1 MDRKRY
7 SDEDALNKLREIDMH
22 LHDGLDVVSSC
33 RKAIDSDKTQYYWLK
48 KFGGWDDLSVTS
60 RKVVWLFLE
69 QLRLDFVP
77 ALHRL
82 QGRPAAQG

>member
-1 MDRKRY
+1 MKNQ
-7 SDEDALNKLREIDMH
+7 LHLRPFATVF
-22 LHDGLDVVSSC
+22 LYFSASC
-33 RKAIDSDKTQYYWLK
+33 LA
-48 KFGGWDDLSVTS
+48 VTS